1 MVELPFFHSL
11 EDHTMCWPNEL
22 SAALSSQQGQL
33 RQAVVNWWRNLELEG
48 NAGETT
54 WEVLDSIRDR
64 VTECLMRSPPDLAM
78 AASLTAEAALLVGG
92 RNEN

>member
-1 MVELPFFHSL
+1 
-11 EDHTMCWPNEL
+11 MCRQHEL
-22 SAALSSQQGQL
+22 SAALSFQQEQL
-33 RQAVVNWWRNLELEG
+33 RQTVIDFWHKLELEG

-54 WEVLDSIRDR
+54 WEVLDLIRDQ
-64 VTECLMRSPPDLAM
+64 VTECLMHSPPDLAK